1 MWPDFEGQLR
11 RFGVGLSSGGGAAGS
26 VRAALRLCAGA
37 RARRAGVLTPKFGT
51 GGSLICGSNLVIN
64 PVQRRKV
71 YSKRFGRDVRG
82 RQFFFR
88 SARELFAL
96 ISRDRMVTWPER
108 KERMD
113 G

>member
-1 MWPDFEGQLR
+1 M
-11 RFGVGLSSGGGAAGS
+11 
-26 VRAALRLCAGA
+26 
-37 RARRAGVLTPKFGT
+37 LTPKFGT
-51 GGSLICGSNLVIN
+51 EGGLICGPNLIKN

-71 YSKRFGRDVRG
+71 SLKRFGRDARG
-82 RQFFFR
+82 RQFCFR

-108 KERMD
+108 KRRMD